1 MQKAGTNLEY
11 ILKECE
17 PKVFY
22 TTRCNMWGVDLE
34 SDKLIIECKF
44 LHLVTANI
52 RRAT

>member
-11 ILKECE
+11 ILKEYE
-17 PKVFY
+17 PEVFHI
-22 TTRCNMWGVDLE
+22 TQCNIWGVDLE

-44 LHLVTANI
+44 LHLVIADI